1 MYIQKK
7 IGMEL
12 NKILVV
18 EDESELLVLYDEML
32 HDDYKVLTSGT
43 GKEAIEIFDR
53 ESPRIVLMDIKL
65 PDMSGIEVT
74 KYIKDKSP
82 DTIVIAVSAYGDRLK
97 EALNVGASTLVHKP
111 FIYKELYTLLQDLT
125 HPIDATAETKTVMN
139 IEGSNFIP
147 SSLTRTAFDAVI
159 ENMAEGSLK
168 ILLKRT
174 GLERY
179 IGNLPPQDDSPS
191 ITREEYTKLIQNVFY
206 IFGEKGARPILYIC
220 GKAGFKHSLEDNPAL
235 FGVAGVAMKLM
246 SEEKKKKFI
255 LSRVLKRLEEIFGNP
270 HILEE
275 DEKNLYVK
283 LPVCPYCKGLTST
296 KPICYTPIGFYEE
309 VMKWATGKPEKVE
322 QIQCKAMGHENCVFQ
337 ISK

>member
-1 MYIQKK
+1 
-7 IGMEL
+7 MEQ

-18 EDESELLVLYDEML
+18 EDESDLLVLYDEML
-32 HDDYKVLTSGT
+32 CENYKVFTSET
-43 GKEAIEIFDR
+43 GKGAIEIFDR
-53 ESPRIVLMDIKL
+53 ENPKIVIMDIKL
-65 PDMSGIEVT
+65 PDISGIEVT
-74 KYIKDKSP
+74 KYIKEKSP
-82 DTIVIAVSAYGDRLK
+82 DTIVIAVSAYGERLK
-97 EALNVGASTLVHKP
+97 EALNVGASTLVQKP
-111 FIYKELYTLLQDLT
+111 FIINELYTLIQDLT
-125 HPIDATAETKTVMN
+125 QPIDAAAESQTAIN
-139 IEGSNFIP
+139 LEGSNHIP
-147 SSLTRTAFDAVI
+147 SSLARTAFDAVI
-159 ENMAEGSLK
+159 ENLGEGSLK

-179 IGNLPPQDDSPS
+179 IGNLPPHDDSPS
-191 ITREEYTKLIQNVFY
+191 ITREEYTKMIQNIFY

-220 GKAGFKHSLEDNPAL
+220 GKAGFKNSLEDTPAL

-246 SEEKKKKFI
+246 SSEKKKKFI
-255 LSRVLKRLEEIFGNP
+255 LSKVLKRLEEIFGNP

-275 DEKNLYVK
+275 DENNLYVK

-309 VMKWATGKPEKVE
+309 VLRWTTGKPEKVE

>member
-1 MYIQKK
+1 
-7 IGMEL
+7 MEK

-18 EDESELLVLYDEML
+18 EDESDLLVLYDEML
-32 HDDYKVLTSGT
+32 HENYKVFTSGT
-43 GKEAIEIFDR
+43 GKGAIEIFDR
-53 ESPRIVLMDIKL
+53 EAPRIVIMDIKL
-65 PDMSGIEVT
+65 PDISGIEVT

-82 DTIVIAVSAYGDRLK
+82 ETIVVAVSAYGEKLK
-97 EALNVGASTLVHKP
+97 EALNAGASTLVQKP
-111 FIYKELYTLLQDLT
+111 FISKELYTLIQDLT
-125 HPIDATAETKTVMN
+125 QPIDATAETQTAMN
-139 IEGSNFIP
+139 LEGSNYIP

-159 ENMAEGSLK
+159 ENMGEGSLK

-179 IGNLPPQDDSPS
+179 VGNLPPHDDSPS
-191 ITREEYTKLIQNVFY
+191 ITRDEYTKLIQNVFF

-220 GKAGFKHSLEDNPAL
+220 GKAGFKHSLEDNPKL
-235 FGVAGVAMKLM
+235 FGVAGLAMKLM
-246 SEEKKKKFI
+246 SENKKKKFI
-255 LSRVLKRLEEIFGNP
+255 LTKVLKRLEEIFGNP

-275 DEKNLYVK
+275 DENNFYVK

-309 VMKWATGKPEKVE
+309 VLKWATGKPEKVE